1 MPKPLKPDLSLGRA
15 LMQRLDELAAVTDEP
30 GVLTRLYLSP
40 SHRAAATLVGDWM
53 RTAGMSVRM
62 DALATVIGRYEGA
75 RPGAPAL
82 LIGSHIDTVRDAGK
96 YDGNLGVLSGIAA
109 IEALS
114 RKQERLP
121 FAIEVLAF
129 GDEEGVRFP
138 ATLSSSRA
146 IAGTIDPAVL
156 AGKDRDGIAMVDA
169 LRDFGCDPG
178 AWSSAKMS
186 ASEVIGYLE
195 LHIEQ
200 GPVLEAED
208 LPLGIVTA
216 IAGAT
221 RMAVTVE
228 GMAGHAGTVPM
239 GLRRDALAAAAE
251 MVLAIEAIAH
261 AEPDLVATVG
271 QIEAKPGA
279 VNVVPGAAR
288 FTIDVRSPKDEIRKA
303 AEHEIKKRLGAIAR
317 RRNVAVALGR
327 THDAPATPC
336 NAKLIQALEA
346 ALEEARI
353 KPRKLVSGAGHDAMA
368 VAALCPVAMMFVR
381 CKGGISHNPAESISV
396 EDADAAV
403 RVLLNTIRQL
413 GRDF

>member
-1 MPKPLKPDLSLGRA
+1 VPKPLKPDLSLGRA

-156 AGKDRDGIAMVDA
+156 AGKDRDGIAMADA

-303 AEHEIKKRLGAIAR
+303 AEHEIEKRLGAIAR

-353 KPRKLVSGAGHDAMA
+353 TPRKLVSGAGHDAMA

-396 EDADAAV
+396 KDADAAV